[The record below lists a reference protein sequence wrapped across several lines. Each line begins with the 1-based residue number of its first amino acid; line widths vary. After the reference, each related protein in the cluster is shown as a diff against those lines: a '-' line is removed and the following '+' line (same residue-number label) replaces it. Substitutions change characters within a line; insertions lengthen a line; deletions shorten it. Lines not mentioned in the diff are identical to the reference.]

1 MGGGL
6 VSVCCRCRTLLTWCT
21 AEGEAPVLAAC
32 ASAVSLRTP
41 QHPARPR
48 AASTSAR
55 TSGRHAR
62 AGSERVPFR
71 LSASCLPAAD
81 RPPGAPAAQY
91 LIPDILAA
99 MPLLLYQGATDAQD
113 GPATNEPWIYSLAWC
128 ARSAARAA
136 RMPRRPGAWPQDGA
150 QSDAQ
155 RGTHADARRHQI
167 PRA

>member
-1 MGGGL
+1 
-6 VSVCCRCRTLLTWCT
+6 
-21 AEGEAPVLAAC
+21 
-32 ASAVSLRTP
+32 
-41 QHPARPR
+41 
-48 AASTSAR
+48 
-55 TSGRHAR
+55 
-62 AGSERVPFR
+62 
-71 LSASCLPAAD
+71 LPAAD